1 MGYTV
6 LQVVCTSIQGIKIL
20 RFHMTSWNVLS
31 NEVETAVN
39 PRVDMATE
47 HKSHLKN
54 VVRRALNV
62 DIEVEEPQLKDHC
75 QLCYY

>member
-1 MGYTV
+1 M
-6 LQVVCTSIQGIKIL
+6 
-20 RFHMTSWNVLS
+20 HALS
-31 NEVETAVN
+31 SEVETAVN